1 MLKNIS
7 KLQGVQK
14 LNNKEQK
21 EIKGGLNSSR
31 CPIYTPRQC
40 RGCGGFPL
48 SNGCCLGTQDVH
60 ACLTGGG
67 PA

>member
-1 MLKNIS
+1 MLKKIS
-7 KLQGVQK
+7 KLNGVQK

-21 EIKGGLNSSR
+21 GIKGGQNDSR
-31 CPIYTPRQC
+31 CPIYTAREC

-48 SNGCCLGTQDVH
+48 SNGCCLGTGEVH

-67 PA
+67 VD